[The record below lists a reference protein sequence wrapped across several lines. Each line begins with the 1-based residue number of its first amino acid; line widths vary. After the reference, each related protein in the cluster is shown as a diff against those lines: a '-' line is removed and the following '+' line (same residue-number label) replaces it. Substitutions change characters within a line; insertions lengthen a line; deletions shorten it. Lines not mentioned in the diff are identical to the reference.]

1 MKKTGI
7 FYGSSTGTT
16 EAVANLIASKLG
28 IASADV
34 HDAGKLTAD
43 LAGSYD
49 VLILGTSFCDGMGIL
64 YVDLKDSQCKFIG
77 FVPDTNYTYNSSVS
91 AVDGHFVGLAI
102 DDVNEGDKTDERVS
116 AWTDEIRGSIV

>member
-34 HDAGKLTAD
+34 HDAPQTWQAPT
-43 LAGSYD
+43 
-49 VLILGTSFCDGMGIL
+49 TS
-64 YVDLKDSQCKFIG
+64 
-77 FVPDTNYTYNSSVS
+77 
-91 AVDGHFVGLAI
+91 
-102 DDVNEGDKTDERVS
+102 
-116 AWTDEIRGSIV
+116 

>member
-49 VLILGTSFCDGMGIL
+49 VLILGTSTWGYGELQD
-64 YVDLKDSQCKFIG
+64 DWND
-77 FVPDTNYTYNSSVS
+77 
-91 AVDGHFVGLAI
+91 AV
-102 DDVNEGDKTDERVS
+102 
-116 AWTDEIRGSIV
+116 